1 MAAGGSLSAGHTY
14 RTIMITVKV
23 FPCNPFRELCYVV
36 SDESKKGVII
46 DCGAFDEHERG
57 RIEDYIAD
65 KGLTPV
71 MLINTHGH
79 IDHIVAVNRFKKMY
93 GIPFAID
100 SRDSLLLDSAPASA
114 ALFGLPVEEDIVPAI
129 DIDLK
134 DKSRIDFGDTTLL
147 VLHTPGH
154 SPGGVSLYH
163 EESRTLFTGDTL
175 FAGSIGRTDL
185 PGGDYDILMES
196 IIKTI
201 LPLGGDVKIYPGH
214 GNSSTLAH
222 EAAYN
227 PFVAEVLQGT
237 IDSPERI

>member
-1 MAAGGSLSAGHTY
+1 
-14 RTIMITVKV
+14 MITVKI

-36 SDESKKGVII
+36 SDGSGEAVIV
-46 DCGAFDEHERG
+46 DCGACDEGERG
-57 RIEDYIAD
+57 RIEEYIAG
-65 KGLTPV
+65 KGLRPV
-71 MLINTHGH
+71 MLVNTHGH
-79 IDHIVAVNRFKKMY
+79 IDHIIAVNRFKRLY

-100 SRDSLLLDSAPASA
+100 ARESGVLASA
-114 ALFGLPVEEDIVPAI
+114 LSSAAMFGLPVEEDIIPAI
-129 DIDLK
+129 DTDLSK
-134 DKSRIDFGDTTLL
+134 ESLIRFGDTVLE

-163 EESRTLFTGDTL
+163 RESGTLFTGDTL

-185 PGGDYDILMES
+185 PGGDYDTLMES
-196 IIKTI
+196 IIKRI

-227 PFVAEVLQGT
+227 PFVAEVLQGMT
-237 IDSPERI
+237 DTPERI

>member
-1 MAAGGSLSAGHTY
+1 MKYS
-14 RTIMITVKV
+14 MITVKI

-36 SDESKKGVII
+36 LDESGEAII
-46 DCGAFDEHERG
+46 VDCGACDESERG
-57 RIEDYIAD
+57 RIEEYIAG
-65 KGLTPV
+65 KGLRPV
-71 MLINTHGH
+71 MLVNTHGH
-79 IDHIVAVNRFKKMY
+79 IDHIIAVNRFKSLY

-100 SRDSLLLDSAPASA
+100 ERESGVLASAPASA
-114 ALFGLPVEEDIVPAI
+114 AMFGLPVEDDIVPSV
-129 DIDLK
+129 DMDLSK
-134 DKSRIDFGDTTLL
+134 ESEIRFGDTVLQ

-154 SPGGVSLYH
+154 TPGGVSLYH
-163 EESRTLFTGDTL
+163 SESKTLFTGDTL

-185 PGGDYDILMES
+185 PGGDYDTLMDS
-196 IIKTI
+196 IIKRI

-237 IDSPERI
+237 VDTLERI